1 MSFAPARWLL
11 LLAATFLQLG
21 AGSAAAAQDAAS
33 RDSLNDGYSQFYSFC
48 EEESHLSL
56 LLWVKT
62 APPGIADYARHVSAT
77 ASDDMVILKKFATDD
92 ADLRLDKVSL
102 SPFEQDVRK
111 SMATDR
117 QKQLL
122 WGSSGAGFSQAVRMT
137 QSEATNYGL
146 HVAKVLAETE
156 PDAARAG
163 AMRRIFDKWTALH
176 AEAYRLDR

>member
-1 MSFAPARWLL
+1 MYFVPCRSVLL
-11 LLAATFLQLG
+11 LILTLVLFSG
-21 AGSAAAAQDAAS
+21 AEARASAS
-33 RDSLNDGYSQFYSFC
+33 RASLNDGYSQFYNFC
-48 EEESHLSL
+48 EEESQLSL

-62 APPGIADYARHVSAT
+62 APAGIADYARKVSST
-77 ASDDMVILKKFATDD
+77 ASDDMVILKKFATAD
-92 ADLRLDKVSL
+92 AAIRLDKVSL

-122 WGSSGAGFSQAVRMT
+122 WGSSGAGFSQAVCMT

-156 PDAARAG
+156 PDADRAQ
-163 AMRRIFDKWTALH
+163 AMQRICDKWTALH
-176 AEAYRLDR
+176 AEAYRLGR